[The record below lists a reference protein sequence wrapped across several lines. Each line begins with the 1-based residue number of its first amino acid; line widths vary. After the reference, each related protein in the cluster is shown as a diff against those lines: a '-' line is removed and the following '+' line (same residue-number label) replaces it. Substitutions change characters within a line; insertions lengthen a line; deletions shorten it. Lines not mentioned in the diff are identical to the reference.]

1 MIEQLTNPTV
11 IAVGTAALALASA
24 AAYSYFTGNKAS
36 VDVDND
42 GESEVTFEG
51 EDRGKSNVAE
61 TSDEDP
67 RMSPKEAVEK
77 NPSAEELFNVTEKVE
92 GETLLDVKGIGPTL
106 VEQLEE
112 NNIYNTDDLLDATDD
127 ELLEVSGIGPSKLE
141 TIRLSAA
148 TSEFRRN
155 SFGSSP
161 KSDNDL

>member
-11 IAVGTAALALASA
+11 IAVGTAALTVVSA
-24 AAYSYFTGNKAS
+24 AAYSYFTGNEAS

-51 EDRGKSNVAE
+51 EEN
-61 TSDEDP
+61 P

-77 NPSAEELFNVTEKVE
+77 NPSAEEFFNVTEKVE

-112 NNIYNTDDLLDATDD
+112 NNIYNTDDLRDATDD

-141 TIRLSAA
+141 TIR
-148 TSEFRRN
+148 
-155 SFGSSP
+155 
-161 KSDNDL
+161 NDL